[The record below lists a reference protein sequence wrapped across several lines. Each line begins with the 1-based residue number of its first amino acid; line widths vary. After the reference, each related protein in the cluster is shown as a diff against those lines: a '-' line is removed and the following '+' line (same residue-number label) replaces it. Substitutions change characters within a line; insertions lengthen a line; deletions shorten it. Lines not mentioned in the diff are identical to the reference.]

1 MPGVARIRPKRP
13 IHVYLKQWREHY
25 HLTQKQLGERLG
37 VDSMT
42 VSRWERMAAGVNLG
56 VLQAIAEA
64 LSHNLRYD
72 DLTRLPP
79 EPVAPAPPPEAK
91 PAKAEPSRRRA

>member
-13 IHVYLKQWREHY
+13 IHVYLLKWREY
-25 HLTQKQLGERLG
+25 YGLTQKQLAGRLG
-37 VDSMT
+37 VDAVT
-42 VSRWERMAAGVNLG
+42 YGRWERAEAGVNLD

-79 EPVAPAPPPEAK
+79 EAPIPAPAPEK
-91 PAKAEPSRRRA
+91 PAKASPIRRRA